1 MIILEY
7 FYRYIDALTFP
18 FAANGNHP
26 SIVGAAGSS
35 GSVSKR
41 VSNGNHACP
50 RKSFVP
56 GERCMFSVVLFYGFL
71 MGFVGHRT

>member
-1 MIILEY
+1 M
-7 FYRYIDALTFP
+7 DALTFP

-56 GERCMFSVVLFYGFL
+56 GARWCMFSVVLLWVFMGFL
-71 MGFVGHRT
+71 GHRT